1 MWPTSMCSPTRH
13 PCRIWSRKC
22 FFRPLHLVARNVVLP
37 FVIFVVNP
45 MFSSEV
51 EVEEKLSYS
60 FFSVLVRHSDMEMT
74 FWFTF
79 LRISQLQWRGSCHE
93 VTVQS
98 PCRMLTDI
106 GL

>member
-37 FVIFVVNP
+37 FVIVVVNP
-45 MFSSEV
+45 MFSSEG

-60 FFSVLVRHSDMEMT
+60 FFSIVST
-74 FWFTF
+74 P
-79 LRISQLQWRGSCHE
+79 Q
-93 VTVQS
+93 
-98 PCRMLTDI
+98 
-106 GL
+106 

>member
-13 PCRIWSRKC
+13 PCRISSRKC

-37 FVIFVVNP
+37 FVIVVVNP

-60 FFSVLVRHSDMEMT
+60 FFSVVSTPQCSGNDFLVYFPSYQPIAVVRKLS
-74 FWFTF
+74 
-79 LRISQLQWRGSCHE
+79 
-93 VTVQS
+93 
-98 PCRMLTDI
+98 
-106 GL
+106 